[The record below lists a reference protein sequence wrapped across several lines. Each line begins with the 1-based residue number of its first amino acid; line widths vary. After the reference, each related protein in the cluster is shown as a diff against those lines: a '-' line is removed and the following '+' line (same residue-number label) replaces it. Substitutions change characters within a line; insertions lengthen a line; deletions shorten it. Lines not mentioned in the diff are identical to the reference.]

1 MRRNYIASLLLVTIV
16 ATMLAA
22 CGGGSSSGSNYGS
35 TTHNNATTSAATSNT
50 LQAAA
55 PLAKPQFIM
64 FSTVW
69 CPVCQQMRPIV
80 GELKTTFGDRVDFQE
95 INREAPA
102 NAAIVANYG
111 VNVQPIFVLL
121 DRKGDLVQK
130 IIGGTDKTTL
140 TAALNRLGN

>member
-1 MRRNYIASLLLVTIV
+1 MKRNYIASLLLVAIV
-16 ATMLAA
+16 AIMLAA

-35 TTHNNATTSAATSNT
+35 TMPNNATTSAATGNA

-69 CPVCQQMRPIV
+69 CDICKAMRPV
-80 GELKTTFGDRVDFQE
+80 VSELKTQFGNRVDFQE
-95 INREAPA
+95 INREDPA
-102 NAAIVANYG
+102 NAAIVAKYG
-111 VNVQPIFVLL
+111 VTVQPIFVFL
-121 DRKGDLVQK
+121 DRKGNLVQK
-130 IIGGTDKTTL
+130 IIGGTDRANL